1 MRKDWSTAHRY
12 FSSIP
17 GWIGAQSDLRPI
29 DQYSKRRGEEWTR
42 RLTNYSSISSDEKL
56 QNEIYSYSILDNLEL
71 FLAWNGFSQMEF
83 GPLKTC
89 IELLEEANR
98 IGGKLWDMEDTSRYH
113 LLGASLLR
121 GIDNKKDAF
130 DRFQK
135 VLSQETQLERSKKAK
150 QDGILAF
157 TYHELAALQIDEK
170 KYKEARVYLTKANKQ
185 TSYELYKPVQVR
197 LHSLDLVLK
206 REKV

>member
-1 MRKDWSTAHRY
+1 
-12 FSSIP
+12 
-17 GWIGAQSDLRPI
+17 
-29 DQYSKRRGEEWTR
+29 
-42 RLTNYSSISSDEKL
+42 LT
-56 QNEIYSYSILDNLEL
+56 
-71 FLAWNGFSQMEF
+71 
-83 GPLKTC
+83 T
-89 IELLEEANR
+89 
-98 IGGKLWDMEDTSRYH
+98 
-113 LLGASLLR
+113 
-121 GIDNKKDAF
+121 KKDAF